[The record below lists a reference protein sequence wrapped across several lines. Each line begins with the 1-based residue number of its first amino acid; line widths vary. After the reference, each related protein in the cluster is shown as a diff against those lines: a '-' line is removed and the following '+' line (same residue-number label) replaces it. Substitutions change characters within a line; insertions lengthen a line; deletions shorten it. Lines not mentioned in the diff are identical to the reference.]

1 MGLVVKLYDLLEVT
15 GGHIYPSDG
24 AAHYEARAA
33 ARAPPPAPARRARG
47 AAERPACERGRGAG
61 LAARTPAPDCRL
73 RRRRLSACWFSARSK
88 ARCWSGGSRT
98 RTRAPPPALRA
109 FTLWC
114 RGSVGV
120 CACWRAGRDGWMQH
134 SRAPVPA
141 LREAV
146 RLPRARRQGLQVSLG
161 FFDDVH
167 VAPDFLPEPS
177 MFEPGD
183 KGAGEWFWQYDDN
196 RMYLERNEPVR
207 VRVREARRSVSP
219 FPNPLLRPLLHARVW
234 ARPRPPR
241 SAPRGILT
249 TATSTPAACACS
261 MSGPDAALH
270 TAVWPPPHTLVQVG
284 QVRLPAAA
292 LRQGPRP
299 RRTPVCSRGSLAFRA
314 KRSPQRQLRALLLD
328 NMAVGM
334 AMRWRCRRSFRV
346 CPGGST
352 SAAARFIC
360 AIP

>member
-1 MGLVVKLYDLLEVT
+1 MRRAPQPGPRLLRRR
-15 GGHIYPSDG
+15 G
-24 AAHYEARAA
+24 ARAA
-33 ARAPPPAPARRARG
+33 PRSAPPASAGAARDWRRAPRRLTAACGAGDFTRAGFPPVPRRGAGRADHARAPVRPRPPCALSRCGAAGAWVCARAGAPVGMAGCSIHGRLFRRCVRPCGCRARAGRACRSAWASSTTCTSRPTSCPSRPCLSRATRARASGFGSTTTTACTWSATSPCASACARRAVPSHPSPTR
-47 AAERPACERGRGAG
+47 
-61 LAARTPAPDCRL
+61 
-73 RRRRLSACWFSARSK
+73 SAQ
-88 ARCWSGGSRT
+88 
-98 RTRAPPPALRA
+98 
-109 FTLWC
+109 
-114 RGSVGV
+114 V
-120 CACWRAGRDGWMQH
+120 C
-134 SRAPVPA
+134 
-141 LREAV
+141 
-146 RLPRARRQGLQVSLG
+146 
-161 FFDDVH
+161 
-167 VAPDFLPEPS
+167 
-177 MFEPGD
+177 
-183 KGAGEWFWQYDDN
+183 
-196 RMYLERNEPVR
+196 
-207 VRVREARRSVSP
+207 
-219 FPNPLLRPLLHARVW
+219 LRPLLHARVW

>member
-1 MGLVVKLYDLLEVT
+1 VGLVVKLYDLLEVT

-219 FPNPLLRPLLHARVW
+219 FPNPLRPSL
-234 ARPRPPR
+234 PP
-241 SAPRGILT
+241 P
-249 TATSTPAACACS
+249 PAACARL
-261 MSGPDAALH
+261 GAA
-270 TAVWPPPHTLVQVG
+270 
-284 QVRLPAAA
+284 PAAA
-292 LRQGPRP
+292 LRPAGHSDHGHLHPRCMRVLHVWAG
-299 RRTPVCSRGSLAFRA
+299 RRAPHGSLAA
-314 KRSPQRQLRALLLD
+314 AAHP
-328 NMAVGM
+328 
-334 AMRWRCRRSFRV
+334 
-346 CPGGST
+346 CPGWPGQIARRGAAAG
-352 SAAARFIC
+352 SAAAQDAC
-360 AIP
+360 VQSGQPCLQGQEVPAASAAGAAA

>member
-33 ARAPPPAPARRARG
+33 ARAPPPAPAPRARG
-47 AAERPACERGRGAG
+47 AAERPACESGRGAG

-73 RRRRLSACWFSARSK
+73 RRRRPSACWSSARSK

-109 FTLWC
+109 FMLWC

-120 CACWRAGRDGWMQH
+120 CACWRAGRDGWMQRE
-134 SRAPVPA
+134 RAPVPA
-141 LREAV
+141 LREAL

-219 FPNPLLRPLLHARVW
+219 FPNPLRPSL
-234 ARPRPPR
+234 PP
-241 SAPRGILT
+241 P
-249 TATSTPAACACS
+249 PAACARL
-261 MSGPDAALH
+261 GAAPAAALRPAGH
-270 TAVWPPPHTLVQVG
+270 SDHGHLHPRCMRVLHVWAPPHTLVQVG